1 MCLYHQAPA
10 PTQTCEVRRRTAKKQ
25 EKKAKEQKNPTNFD
39 TTELYLNLIQ
49 VHCLYRVYL
58 QEQKSWKGKKKKK
71 QEKKPPLDTAEVL
84 AKSIYRYV
92 FF

>member
-1 MCLYHQAPA
+1 MSLIVDFSKQFFCKDIREQANEKGK
-10 PTQTCEVRRRTAKKQ
+10 TQHRL
-25 EKKAKEQKNPTNFD
+25 D

-58 QEQKSWKGKKKKK
+58 QDLKSGKGKNRKK
-71 QEKKPPLDTAEVL
+71 QTLDTTEVL

-92 FF
+92 IY

>member
-1 MCLYHQAPA
+1 MSQQGSYEEKSASQ
-10 PTQTCEVRRRTAKKQ
+10 VDKKGNRQ
-25 EKKAKEQKNPTNFD
+25 RQFD

-58 QEQKSWKGKKKKK
+58 QELKSGKGKNRKK
-71 QEKKPPLDTAEVL
+71 QTLDTTEVL

-92 FF
+92 FY